1 MKYEEQPITVVT
13 IDELLARTT
22 LFFHDGY
29 RLVQIGCTGL
39 DGKFEI
45 NYSFDKDYRF
55 ETLRVELLEGGTLPS
70 ISSIY
75 FGAFIYENEIHDL
88 FGISVTGMN
97 IDFKGTLYRTTVK
110 YPFST
115 DTKKEDD
122 SCPGR

>member
-1 MKYEEQPITVVT
+1 MKYEEQPITVIT

-22 LFFHDGY
+22 RFFQDGY
-29 RLVQIGCTGL
+29 RLVQIGCTKV

-55 ETLRVELLEGGTLPS
+55 ENLRIELQEGGTLPS
-70 ISSIY
+70 ISAVY

-88 FGISVTGMN
+88 YGISVTGMN

>member
-1 MKYEEQPITVVT
+1 MKYEEQPITVIT

-22 LFFHDGY
+22 RFFHDGY
-29 RLVQIGCTGL
+29 RLVHIGCTRL
-39 DGKFEI
+39 DGIFEI

-55 ETLRVELLEGGTLPS
+55 ETLRVELLEGGNLPS
-70 ISSIY
+70 ISSVY

-115 DTKKEDD
+115 NTNKEDD